1 MQTLFYF
8 IFAVVVIQRLVE
20 LIISKQNEKWLLA
33 HRAVEYGASH
43 YKYIVIMHTCFF
55 LSLITE
61 FNLSDRGKELNI
73 LNYSFLVF
81 FILLQ
86 FGRIWVL
93 ASLGK
98 FWNTKIFRIKGVE
111 LVKKGPYKFFKHPNY
126 IIVILEILILP
137 LIFNLYYTAII
148 FTVLNALMLSVR
160 IKEENKALI
169 L

>member
-1 MQTLFYF
+1 MIELFYLVF
-8 IFAVVVIQRLVE
+8 GVVVIQRLVE

-33 HRAVEYGASH
+33 NGAVEHGSSH
-43 YKYIVIMHTCFF
+43 YKYIVIMHICFF
-55 LSLITE
+55 LSLLAE
-61 FNLSDRGKELNI
+61 FNLSDRYKELNI
-73 LNYSFLVF
+73 INYSFLVF

-86 FGRIWVL
+86 FGRVWVL

-126 IIVILEILILP
+126 IVVILEILILP
-137 LIFNLYYTAII
+137 LIFNLYYTSII

-160 IKEENKALI
+160 IKEENKALV